1 MTSAGPVTSTHTQGP
16 VSRRHNFAWRPP
28 VVTAVLPEAS
38 FWGWGAGAD
47 PEAGGEGRSEEGE
60 LSASC
65 FSYLVP
71 GVSVPPSSSIP
82 L

>member
-1 MTSAGPVTSTHTQGP
+1 MPILRAQYPGGITVCLAPSSGDSSATGGQ
-16 VSRRHNFAWRPP
+16 
-28 VVTAVLPEAS
+28 LL
-38 FWGWGAGAD
+38 GWGVGGAD
-47 PEAGGEGRSEEGE
+47 PEAGGEGRSQEGE